1 MGRQLL
7 RALLRP
13 GIADELVAPVR
24 DPDKAR
30 SEWSEEP
37 EGSKVRWVRWDISQA
52 LPHLD
57 EVDVV
62 VIGAAVRPDG
72 AKNLPHSFEDNV
84 KGVLNLIKGLRN
96 TSVRKVI
103 FLSSQAVYGLGNPPP
118 WESCLLYTSPSP
130 RDRTRSRM
138 PSSA

>member
-1 MGRQLL
+1 LL

-37 EGSKVRWVRWDISQA
+37 EGSKVRWDISQA

-118 WESCLLYTSPSP
+118 WERIHHWPGRPVRLV
-130 RDRTRSRM
+130 
-138 PSSA
+138 